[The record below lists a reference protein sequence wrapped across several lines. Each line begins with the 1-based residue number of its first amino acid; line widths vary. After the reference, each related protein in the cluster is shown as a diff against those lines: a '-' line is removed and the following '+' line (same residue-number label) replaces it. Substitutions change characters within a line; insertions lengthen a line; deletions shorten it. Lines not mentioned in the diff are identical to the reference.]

1 MTPEP
6 FFDVCPA
13 RFTCKR
19 MNKRM
24 KSVNFEQ
31 RPPTVCPENPGGTL
45 SLILVPI
52 DVRSLPE
59 DIRHHEWPDV
69 QADSAVEIWVPAN

>member
-1 MTPEP
+1 MTLEP

-31 RPPTVCPENPGGTL
+31 RPSG
-45 SLILVPI
+45 
-52 DVRSLPE
+52 RSKDEE
-59 DIRHHEWPDV
+59 DIPSEKG
-69 QADSAVEIWVPAN
+69 

>member
-1 MTPEP
+1 MPG
-6 FFDVCPA
+6 
-13 RFTCKR
+13 K
-19 MNKRM
+19 
-24 KSVNFEQ
+24 
-31 RPPTVCPENPGGTL
+31 PGGTL